1 MQPIHNANALKT
13 RPVNWTKEE
22 DEILIQKTIEHNYK
36 NWGAVASFIPGRTA
50 IQCSARYKRIQPGLI
65 KGAWTPEEDQELLRL
80 YKYYGKNWSNISRSM
95 PQRTGKQIR
104 DRFLNALDD
113 NLKKEKFSDDEDRK
127 VLKWYKVYGNS
138 WSKIAKKIK
147 GRTGDMV
154 KNRFYSSLKNHVDDV
169 NESDVNNNNNSNGS
183 NNGKEGEKTLKKKR
197 RRKDRKDNN
206 DKAGY
211 DNSSNKR
218 TKKAAPSKQITK
230 INQHIDNNS
239 NNTNNI
245 NSNNNYNVNDEYT
258 NANNNNM
265 NPKFIISL
273 TPNNIY
279 QPTPAPATTSTSIHS
294 KPFVPSSS
302 SSQQPPVLSPKSHK
316 YFYSSNLMNQTI
328 PSSVSYKPSQMIP
341 HVNSASYSG
350 MGNVDENDSYVISN
364 RNINTSVLHFR
375 EFTKKVTDYIEQDS
389 FQSKSEILK
398 SLLQSQITNGV
409 KKDNLEKQLEILK
422 ELKSITKERINA
434 FSVNNS

>member
-1 MQPIHNANALKT
+1 MQPINNANTVKT

-36 NWGAVASFIPGRTA
+36 NWSAVASFIPGRTA

-127 VLKWYKVYGNS
+127 VIKWYKVYGNS

-154 KNRFYSSLKNHVDDV
+154 KNRFYSSLKNHIDDV
-169 NESDVNNNNNSNGS
+169 NESEVNNCNEKEEEKILKKKRKRKDKKDNNNNNSNKKIKRKTLSKS
-183 NNGKEGEKTLKKKR
+183 NNKINEHKS
-197 RRKDRKDNN
+197 DNN
-206 DKAGY
+206 
-211 DNSSNKR
+211 NS
-218 TKKAAPSKQITK
+218 A
-230 INQHIDNNS
+230 
-239 NNTNNI
+239 NNTNNV
-245 NSNNNYNVNDEYT
+245 NSNV
-258 NANNNNM
+258 NNNNNNI
-265 NPKFIISL
+265 NPKFIVSL

-279 QPTPAPATTSTSIHS
+279 QQQTSTTHTSTTIHN

-302 SSQQPPVLSPKSHK
+302 SSQQTPILSPKPHK
-316 YFYSSNLMNQTI
+316 YFYTTTNIINQTI
-328 PSSVSYKPSQMIP
+328 PSNISYKPSQIIP
-341 HVNSASYSG
+341 HVNSSSYSG
-350 MGNVDENDSYVISN
+350 IGNVDESDNNYVISN

-375 EFTKKVTDYIEQDS
+375 EFTKKVNNYIEQDS

-398 SLLQSQITNGV
+398 SLLQSQMTNGV
-409 KKDNLEKQLEILK
+409 KKENLEKQLEILK
-422 ELKSITKERINA
+422 ELKTITKERINA
-434 FSVNNS
+434 FSVNN

>member
-1 MQPIHNANALKT
+1 MQPIHNANALKS

-36 NWGAVASFIPGRTA
+36 NWSAVASFIPGRTA

-154 KNRFYSSLKNHVDDV
+154 KNRFYSSLKNHIDDV
-169 NESDVNNNNNSNGS
+169 NESDVNNNNNSNG
-183 NNGKEGEKTLKKKR
+183 KEGEKTLKKKR
-197 RRKDRKDNN
+197 KRKDKKDTNN
-206 DKAGY
+206 IK
-211 DNSSNKR
+211 NKK
-218 TKKAAPSKQITK
+218 TKKISLSK
-230 INQHIDNNS
+230 S
-239 NNTNNI
+239 NNTINKHLSNNNTNDI
-245 NSNNNYNVNDEYT
+245 NSNVSNNVNGYA
-258 NANNNNM
+258 NVSNNNI
-265 NPKFIISL
+265 NPKFIVSL
-273 TPNNIY
+273 TPNNVY
-279 QPTPAPATTSTSIHS
+279 QPHSSQTSTSIHN

-302 SSQQPPVLSPKSHK
+302 SPQPTPILSPKPHK
-316 YFYSSNLMNQTI
+316 YFYTTTNLINQTI
-328 PSSVSYKPSQMIP
+328 PSNISYKPSQIIS

-350 MGNVDENDSYVISN
+350 IGNVDDNDNYVISN
-364 RNINTSVLHFR
+364 KTLNTSVLHFR
-375 EFTKKVTDYIEQDS
+375 EFTKKINNYIEQDT

-398 SLLQSQITNGV
+398 SLLQSQMTNGV
-409 KKDNLEKQLEILK
+409 KKENLEKQLEILK
-422 ELKSITKERINA
+422 ELKTITKERINA
-434 FSVNNS
+434 FSMNNS

>member
-1 MQPIHNANALKT
+1 MQPINNANTVKT

-36 NWGAVASFIPGRTA
+36 NWSAVASFIPGRSA

-154 KNRFYSSLKNHVDDV
+154 KNRFYSSLKNHIDDF
-169 NESDVNNNNNSNGS
+169 NENDVNNNINNCNA
-183 NNGKEGEKTLKKKR
+183 KEGEKILRKKRKRKDKKDNSNKKIKKKTLL
-197 RRKDRKDNN
+197 KSNNKINEHKNDNN
-206 DKAGY
+206 
-211 DNSSNKR
+211 
-218 TKKAAPSKQITK
+218 
-230 INQHIDNNS
+230 

-245 NSNNNYNVNDEYT
+245 NNVNST
-258 NANNNNM
+258 VNNNNNNI
-265 NPKFIISL
+265 NPKFIVSL

-279 QPTPAPATTSTSIHS
+279 QQPPSTQPSTSIHN
-294 KPFVPSSS
+294 KL
-302 SSQQPPVLSPKSHK
+302 LSPKPHK
-316 YFYSSNLMNQTI
+316 YFYTTTNIINQTI
-328 PSSVSYKPSQMIP
+328 PSNILYKPSQIIP
-341 HVNSASYSG
+341 HVNSTSYSG
-350 MGNVDENDSYVISN
+350 IGNVDESDNNYVISN

-375 EFTKKVTDYIEQDS
+375 EFTKKVNNYIEQDS

-398 SLLQSQITNGV
+398 SLLQSQMTNGV
-409 KKDNLEKQLEILK
+409 KKENLEKQLEILK
-422 ELKSITKERINA
+422 ELKTITKERINA
-434 FSVNNS
+434 FSVNN

>member
-1 MQPIHNANALKT
+1 MMQSINNANTVKT

-36 NWGAVASFIPGRTA
+36 NWSAVASFIPGRTA

-169 NESDVNNNNNSNGS
+169 NESDVNNNMNNC
-183 NNGKEGEKTLKKKR
+183 NGKEGEKILRKKR
-197 RRKDRKDNN
+197 KRKDKKDNN
-206 DKAGY
+206 
-211 DNSSNKR
+211 N
-218 TKKAAPSKQITK
+218 
-230 INQHIDNNS
+230 NNS
-239 NNTNNI
+239 NKKMKRKTLSK
-245 NSNNNYNVNDEYT
+245 SNNNIIKHTNDNNNTNDMNSNV
-258 NANNNNM
+258 NNNNNI

-279 QPTPAPATTSTSIHS
+279 QPPSTQTSTTIHN

-302 SSQQPPVLSPKSHK
+302 SSQQTPILSPKPHK
-316 YFYSSNLMNQTI
+316 YFYTTTNIINQTI
-328 PSSVSYKPSQMIP
+328 PSAISYKPSQIIP
-341 HVNSASYSG
+341 NVNSTTYSG
-350 MGNVDENDSYVISN
+350 IGNVDESDNNYVISN

-375 EFTKKVTDYIEQDS
+375 EFTKKVNNYIEQDS

-398 SLLQSQITNGV
+398 SLLQSQMTNGV
-409 KKDNLEKQLEILK
+409 KKENLEKQLEILK
-422 ELKSITKERINA
+422 ELKTITKERINA
-434 FSVNNS
+434 FSVNN